1 MLAAAHTLANHADN
15 RNRRTRPMNTP
26 APAERV
32 VLVDLRIP
40 FFRLV
45 FFLVKVSL
53 AAIPAAI
60 ILGAILMV
68 VSAAIAAF
76 LGGGDL
82 DFLRRW
88 KL

>member
-1 MLAAAHTLANHADN
+1 
-15 RNRRTRPMNTP
+15 MN
-26 APAERV
+26 APARADRV

-45 FFLVKVSL
+45 FVRVKLSL
-53 AAIPAAI
+53 AAIP
-60 ILGAILMV
+60 GAISCAILVV

-82 DFLRRW
+82 DVLQRW
-88 KL
+88 RL

>member
-1 MLAAAHTLANHADN
+1 
-15 RNRRTRPMNTP
+15 MNTP

-32 VLVDLRIP
+32 VLVDLRVP

-45 FFLVKVSL
+45 LFLVKLSL

-60 ILGAILMV
+60 ILGAIFMV
-68 VSAAIAAF
+68 VSAALAAF

-82 DFLRRW
+82 EFLRRW
-88 KL
+88 RL

>member
-1 MLAAAHTLANHADN
+1 
-15 RNRRTRPMNTP
+15 MNTP

-45 FFLVKVSL
+45 LFLVKLSL

-60 ILGAILMV
+60 ILGAIVMLV
-68 VSAAIAAF
+68 TAALAAF
-76 LGGGDL
+76 FGGGDL
-82 DFLRRW
+82 EFLRRW
-88 KL
+88 RP

>member
-1 MLAAAHTLANHADN
+1 
-15 RNRRTRPMNTP
+15 MNTP

-32 VLVDLRIP
+32 VLVDLRVP

-45 FFLVKVSL
+45 FFLVKLSL

-60 ILGAILMV
+60 ILGAIFMLI
-68 VSAAIAAF
+68 SAMLAAF

-82 DFLRRW
+82 DVLRRW
-88 KL
+88 RL

>member
-1 MLAAAHTLANHADN
+1 
-15 RNRRTRPMNTP
+15 MNTSV
-26 APAERV
+26 PAERV

-68 VSAAIAAF
+68 LSAVIAAF

-82 DFLRRW
+82 EFLRRW
-88 KL
+88 RT

>member
-1 MLAAAHTLANHADN
+1 MT
-15 RNRRTRPMNTP
+15 TP

-32 VLVDLRIP
+32 VLVDLRVP

-45 FFLVKVSL
+45 FFLVKLSL

-60 ILGAILMV
+60 ILGAILML
-68 VSAAIAAF
+68 VSAAVAAF

-88 KL
+88 RP

>member
-1 MLAAAHTLANHADN
+1 
-15 RNRRTRPMNTP
+15 MNTP
-26 APAERV
+26 IPAERV

-45 FFLVKVSL
+45 FFLVKLSL
-53 AAIPAAI
+53 AAIPAAL
-60 ILGAILMV
+60 ILGAVLML

-82 DFLRRW
+82 DVLRRW

>member
-1 MLAAAHTLANHADN
+1 
-15 RNRRTRPMNTP
+15 MNTP

-32 VLVDLRIP
+32 VLVDLRVP
-40 FFRLV
+40 FLRLV
-45 FFLVKVSL
+45 FFLVKLSL

-60 ILGAILMV
+60 ILGVIIMLI
-68 VSAAIAAF
+68 SAVLAAF

-88 KL
+88 RL

>member
-1 MLAAAHTLANHADN
+1 
-15 RNRRTRPMNTP
+15 MNTP

-32 VLVDLRIP
+32 VLIDLRVP

-45 FFLVKVSL
+45 FFLVKLSL

-60 ILGAILMV
+60 ILGAIFMLL
-68 VSAAIAAF
+68 SAALAAF

-88 KL
+88 RL